1 MAEPLGAMANPA
13 VERPTEESLLADH
26 LRRLGENRGSVYGVH
41 VHLSLLRPSNR
52 QPNFIRIAA
61 RAFESL
67 ASQNDATLFKLSNDD
82 LVVNCRDVPVDEVD
96 GAIYKVRALFYEDPL
111 TWGADGGLNDRF
123 TTWYDLAKAADYS
136 AFLAVAGN
144 LATEAAERRQR
155 AAAQA
160 TAAMPGPPLEPSNVS
175 EIKRRLQDTRIADMI
190 DQQLAI
196 TVGPAGAGEALFRET
211 FVSMAELQKRIAPN
225 VNLFGSTWLFQ
236 YLTEAL
242 DKRMLA
248 VVARLGL
255 ATDKEPI
262 SLNLNIS
269 TVMSREFQQF
279 HRTVGVD
286 ASGMVI
292 EIQLIDVLADV
303 GAFRTARDALQEQGY
318 SVLIDGLGPL
328 TLQYIDVGR
337 FGADYVKIGW
347 NREFVSKFAQ
357 DRIQEMRDLVE
368 QAGSE
373 RVILARAESE
383 EALKWALGLGIRRFQ
398 GRYIDRLASSMSAG
412 GKV

>member
-1 MAEPLGAMANPA
+1 MAEPLGAAANPA

-26 LRRLGENRGSVYGVH
+26 LRRLGENRANVYGVH
-41 VHLSLLRPSNR
+41 VHLSFLRPPNR

-67 ASQNDATLFKLSNDD
+67 ANQNDATLFKLSNDD
-82 LVVNCRDVPVDEVD
+82 LVVVCRDVPVDDVD
-96 GAIYKVRALFYEDPL
+96 GAIYKVRALFHEDPL

-123 TTWYDLAKAADYS
+123 MTWYDLSKAADYS
-136 AFLAVAGN
+136 AFLSVAGT
-144 LATEAAERRQR
+144 LASEAAERRQR

-160 TAAMPGPPLEPSNVS
+160 TAAMPGPPLEPRNVS
-175 EIKRRLQDTRIADMI
+175 EIKKRLQDTRIADMI

-196 TVGPAGAGEALFRET
+196 TVEPRGAGQALFRET

-255 ATDKEPI
+255 AAQKEPI

-279 HRTVGVD
+279 HRTVGAEV
-286 ASGMVI
+286 AGMVI
-292 EIQLIDVLADV
+292 EIQLIDILADV
-303 GAFRTARDALQEQGY
+303 GAFRAARDALQEQGY
-318 SVLIDGLGPL
+318 GVLIDGLGPL

-337 FGADYVKIGW
+337 FGTDFIKIGW
-347 NREFVSKFAQ
+347 NREFVSKFAE
-357 DRIQEMRDLVE
+357 DRRLEMRDLVE
-368 QAGSE
+368 QAGSD

-398 GRYIDRLASSMSAG
+398 GRFIDSLVRSMGATA
-412 GKV
+412 KA

>member
-1 MAEPLGAMANPA
+1 
-13 VERPTEESLLADH
+13 
-26 LRRLGENRGSVYGVH
+26 
-41 VHLSLLRPSNR
+41 
-52 QPNFIRIAA
+52 
-61 RAFESL
+61 
-67 ASQNDATLFKLSNDD
+67 
-82 LVVNCRDVPVDEVD
+82 
-96 GAIYKVRALFYEDPL
+96 
-111 TWGADGGLNDRF
+111 
-123 TTWYDLAKAADYS
+123 
-136 AFLAVAGN
+136 
-144 LATEAAERRQR
+144 
-155 AAAQA
+155 
-160 TAAMPGPPLEPSNVS
+160 MPGPPLEPSNVS